1 MKFHAKALANTRKR
15 NMIKKSKI
23 ILLPPRGKSRSPST
37 QIKKSK
43 QFVCHILTFVFYLC
57 SFDQFPFTPSLN
69 VHFTS
74 KWILC
79 VNFLYLKLVFCPPP
93 SFKIHF
99 RFPFL
104 LCQYLPSQLIWVIL
118 KMLHQSRATA
128 DFWNH
133 FPTRPWS
140 HKDIIEPYQ
149 VEIFKFPLWIIWLT
163 SHDQRASWSTVF
175 FKTVENILF
184 KRW

>member
-1 MKFHAKALANTRKR
+1 MLSR
-15 NMIKKSKI
+15 NPKQIVKKSKTNCQEI
-23 ILLPPRGKSRSPST
+23 QTICLFFFFS
-37 QIKKSK
+37 
-43 QFVCHILTFVFYLC
+43 C
-57 SFDQFPFTPSLN
+57 DQFPFTSSLSVP

-79 VNFLYLKLVFCPPP
+79 VNFLYLKLPPP
-93 SFKIHF
+93 SLEIHF

-128 DFWNH
+128 DFSNH
-133 FPTRPWS
+133 FPPRPWS

-149 VEIFKFPLWIIWLT
+149 VEILKFPLRIIWLT

-175 FKTVENILF
+175 FKTVENIFF